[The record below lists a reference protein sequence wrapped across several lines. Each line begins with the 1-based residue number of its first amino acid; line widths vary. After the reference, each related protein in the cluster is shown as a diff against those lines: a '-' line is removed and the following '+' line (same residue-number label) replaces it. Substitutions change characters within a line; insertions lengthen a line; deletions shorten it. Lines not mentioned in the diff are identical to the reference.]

1 MPSFRGKPIDVIID
15 VRTTLEFW
23 LGHLEGAVHIPV
35 QDLPE
40 ALEGRAGITRSSRL
54 VVYCASGGRSAHAAA
69 ALTAAGYTHVVDG
82 GGMGDAK
89 PQYQP

>member
-1 MPSFRGKPIDVIID
+1 MPSFRGSPIDAIID

-23 LGHLEGAVHIPV
+23 LGHLDGAVHIPV
-35 QDLPE
+35 QELPE
-40 ALEGRAGITRSSRL
+40 ALEGRAGITRDSRL

-69 ALTAAGYTHVVDG
+69 ALSAAGYTHVVDG

-89 PQYQP
+89 AHFPP